1 MRVLV
6 TRAEKEGRATAAR
19 LAALGHEAVLEPL
32 TTIVA
37 TEDPGFPPAETL
49 QAVTATSLNAV
60 EVLAGRPA
68 IEAFRDLPFLA
79 VGARTAAA
87 ARDVGFADVHSAD
100 GDRRDLVKA
109 IVSELDP
116 EKGAILWLVGRDKAG
131 DLVADLAP
139 AGFTVMPVEV
149 YRAEPAAHLGETTRA
164 AIAEG
169 EIDAALV
176 FSPRSGEILL
186 EKLAECGFSPGSLD
200 FPVHVISEAT
210 AKPFR
215 AAGWR
220 EVVVAAS
227 PDSDAMLAT
236 LRSPSSSAEV
246 FGDQIRSTPM
256 PPKSRKD
263 TRSTTETEAATA
275 AAESVETA
283 TDTVPATEPVAAV
296 DKAAEAASEAD
307 RAEEA
312 AFRARVEAAAR
323 AEAAS
328 RAEAAAPVVAPPP
341 PPPRKRGFGVGGVLV
356 ATLLGGALGVGG
368 SYGLALQGLLP
379 GTGGGDARV
388 AALETAMAG
397 LKAQKPSADP
407 ATVERLAALEKRVGT
422 LAAPAADTA
431 TLERVAGIEQY
442 LREMAAKP
450 APVAGLDG
458 AAAERLAAL
467 EKQIAGL
474 AAPSA
479 PSAATSAPAVVDLS
493 AIEKRLAALEAAKP
507 AAPTDLSGVEGR
519 LAKLEA
525 SAKPSA
531 DLSGVEDR
539 LARLEA
545 VPQVRLPADLADRV
559 AGLEAAAKA
568 RAESAS
574 ASVAGA
580 LSGIA
585 AEGAS
590 KQALAEMAGQVDR
603 ALGSLRESAGA
614 EIAALKARIERLGG
628 GIDAESRAMV
638 ERAGADAKALAA
650 RLGIETQAVADRL
663 AAQTAAT
670 VEDLRK
676 RNDELA
682 RGLTER
688 MNALVAASDLE
699 GRKRIDDL
707 ARAFSEKSAALSAA
721 LEAEAKKRGEETAA
735 ALKTLAGEIEAA
747 TGRLSAL
754 ETTTKEAG
762 SSGQKMVEKVGE
774 AAAAAETKVGAL
786 ENRLAGI
793 EAEAE
798 AARKARGEAVV
809 VIALADLKSAVEA
822 GRPFVTEFG
831 VVDAAARGGVDL
843 SALKPFAE
851 KGVPTASGLRSG
863 WAKVSRAA
871 IAAGEIRE
879 SGGGVFDRLLSHA
892 TDMVKVRQP
901 GDVAG
906 DDVAAAAARVE
917 ARLAAADLA
926 GALAA
931 WKALP
936 EASRKASAEWGAAL
950 TARVAVDTALA
961 AQIAAVTAK
970 LAQPK

>member
-37 TEDPGFPPAETL
+37 TEGPGFPPAETI
-49 QAVTATSLNAV
+49 QAVPATSLNAV
-60 EVLAGRPA
+60 GVLAGGPE
-68 IEAFRDLPFLA
+68 IEAFRNLPFLA
-79 VGARTAAA
+79 VGGRTAEA
-87 ARDVGFADVHSAD
+87 ARAVGFTDVHSAD
-100 GDRRDLVKA
+100 GDRRDLGKA

-116 EKGAILWLVGRDKAG
+116 AKGACLWLVGRARAG

-139 AGFTVMPVEV
+139 AGFTVMPIEV
-149 YRAEPAAHLGETTRA
+149 YRAEPVAHLGETTRT
-164 AIAEG
+164 AIAAG

-186 EKLAECGFSPGSLD
+186 AKLAECGFSPGSLD

-220 EVVVAAS
+220 EVFVAAS

-263 TRSTTETEAATA
+263 NRSTTETEAAA
-275 AAESVETA
+275 AAADPVETT
-283 TDTVPATEPVAAV
+283 TDTPPATEPA
-296 DKAAEAASEAD
+296 DKAAEAAAEAD

-312 AFRARVEAAAR
+312 AFRARSEAAAR

-328 RAEAAAPVVAPPP
+328 RAEPAAPVVAPPP

-388 AALETAMAG
+388 AALETAVAG

-407 ATVERLAALEKRVGT
+407 ATVERLAALEKRVS
-422 LAAPAADTA
+422 AAATPAADTA
-431 TLERVAGIEQY
+431 TLERIGGIEQY

-479 PSAATSAPAVVDLS
+479 PTAATSAPAVVDLS
-493 AIEKRLAALEAAKP
+493 AIEKRLAALEGSKP
-507 AAPTDLSGVEGR
+507 ATPTDLTGVEGR

-525 SAKPSA
+525 AVKPNGELA
-531 DLSGVEDR
+531 AVEER
-539 LARLEA
+539 LARLET

-638 ERAGADAKALAA
+638 ERAGADSKALAA
-650 RLGIETQAVADRL
+650 RLGIETQAIADRL

-682 RGLTER
+682 RSLTER
-688 MNALVAASDLE
+688 MNALVAASDAE
-699 GRKRIDDL
+699 GRKRLDDL
-707 ARAFSEKSAALSAA
+707 AHAVADKSAALSAA
-721 LEAEAKKRGEETAA
+721 LEAELKTRGAEMAEALKKVRGDLDA
-735 ALKTLAGEIEAA
+735 AL
-747 TGRLSAL
+747 GRVSTL

-843 SALKPFAE
+843 AALKPFAE
-851 KGVPTASGLRSG
+851 KGVPTVSALRGG
-863 WAKVSRAA
+863 WAKASRAA
-871 IAAGEIRE
+871 VAAGEIKE

>member
-6 TRAEKEGRATAAR
+6 TRAEKEGRASAAR
-19 LAALGHEAVLEPL
+19 LAALSHEAVLEPL

-37 TEDPGFPPAETL
+37 TEEPAFPPVETV

-60 EVLAGRPA
+60 EVLVGRPE
-68 IEAFRDLPFLA
+68 IEAFRTLPFLA

-87 ARDVGFADVHSAD
+87 ARDAGFADVHSAD

-116 EKGAILWLVGRDKAG
+116 AKGAILWLVGRDKAG

-139 AGFTVMPVEV
+139 AGFTVVPVEV
-149 YRAEPAAHLGETTRA
+149 YRAEPVAHLGEATRT
-164 AIAEG
+164 AIAAG

-186 EKLAECGFSPGSLD
+186 EKLAECGFSPGSLG

-220 EVVVAAS
+220 DVVVAAS

-236 LRSPSSSAEV
+236 LRSPSPPAEV
-246 FGDQIRSTPM
+246 LGDQIRSTPM

-263 TRSTTETEAATA
+263 TRSTTETEATA
-275 AAESVETA
+275 AAADPVETT
-283 TDTVPATEPVAAV
+283 TDAAPATEPA
-296 DKAAEAASEAD
+296 DKAAEAAAEAD

-312 AFRARVEAAAR
+312 AFRARVEVAAR

-328 RAEAAAPVVAPPP
+328 RAEAVAPVVAP

-379 GTGGGDARV
+379 GTGGDGARV
-388 AALETAMAG
+388 GALETAVAA

-407 ATVERLAALEKRVGT
+407 ATVDRLAALEQRVGS
-422 LAAPAADTA
+422 LAAPAVDTA
-431 TLERVAGIEQY
+431 TLQRIAGIEQY

-458 AAAERLAAL
+458 AASERLAAL

-474 AAPSA
+474 ATPSA
-479 PSAATSAPAVVDLS
+479 PTTVPSAPAAVDLS

-519 LAKLEA
+519 LGKLEA
-525 SAKPSA
+525 ATKPNGELA
-531 DLSGVEDR
+531 AVEER
-539 LARLEA
+539 LARLET

-568 RAESAS
+568 RAESGA

-638 ERAGADAKALAA
+638 ERAGADSKALAA
-650 RLGIETQAVADRL
+650 RLGIETQAIADRL
-663 AAQTAAT
+663 AAQTAAI

-676 RNDELA
+676 RNDDLA
-682 RGLTER
+682 RSLTER
-688 MNALVAASDLE
+688 MNALVAASDAE
-699 GRKRIDDL
+699 GRKRLDDL
-707 ARAFSEKSAALSAA
+707 AHAVQEKSAALSAA
-721 LEAEAKKRGEETAA
+721 LEAELKARGVETAEALKKVRGDLDA
-735 ALKTLAGEIEAA
+735 AL
-747 TGRLSAL
+747 GRVSTL

-843 SALKPFAE
+843 AALKPFAE
-851 KGVPTASGLRSG
+851 KGVPTVSALRGG
-863 WAKVSRAA
+863 WAKASRAA
-871 IAAGEIRE
+871 VAAGEIKE

>member
-37 TEDPGFPPAETL
+37 TEAPALPPAETV

-60 EVLAGRPA
+60 EVLAGRPEIA
-68 IEAFRDLPFLA
+68 DFLGLPFLA
-79 VGARTAAA
+79 VGGRTAEA
-87 ARDVGFADVHSAD
+87 ARAVGFTDVHSAD

-109 IVSELDP
+109 IVGELDP
-116 EKGAILWLVGRDKAG
+116 AKGAILWLVGRDKAG
-131 DLVADLAP
+131 DLVADLEP
-139 AGFTVMPVEV
+139 AGFTVVPVEV
-149 YRAEPAAHLGETTRA
+149 YRAEPVAHLGETTRA
-164 AIAEG
+164 AIAAG

-186 EKLAECGFSPGSLD
+186 AKLADCGFSPGSLD

-236 LRSPSSSAEV
+236 LRSPSPPAEV
-246 FGDQIRSTPM
+246 LGDQIRSTPM

-263 TRSTTETEAATA
+263 TRSTTETEAAA
-275 AAESVETA
+275 AAADPVETA
-283 TDTVPATEPVAAV
+283 TDTAPSTEPVAAV
-296 DKAAEAASEAD
+296 DKAAEAAAEAD

-323 AEAAS
+323 AEAA
-328 RAEAAAPVVAPPP
+328 APVVAP

-379 GTGGGDARV
+379 GTGGGDGRV
-388 AALETAMAG
+388 AALETAVAG

-407 ATVERLAALEKRVGT
+407 ATVERLAALEKRVG
-422 LAAPAADTA
+422 APAVPAVDTA
-431 TLERVAGIEQY
+431 TLERIAGIEQY

-467 EKQIAGL
+467 EKQVAGL
-474 AAPSA
+474 AAPG
-479 PSAATSAPAVVDLS
+479 AATSTAPTATAPAVDLS
-493 AIEKRLAALEAAKP
+493 AIEKRLAALEGSKP
-507 AAPTDLSGVEGR
+507 AAPADLTGVEGR

-525 SAKPSA
+525 AAKPNGELA
-531 DLSGVEDR
+531 AVEER
-539 LARLEA
+539 LARLET
-545 VPQVRLPADLADRV
+545 VPPVRLPADLADRV

-568 RAESAS
+568 RAESGA

-614 EIAALKARIERLGG
+614 EIAALKARLERLGG

-638 ERAGADAKALAA
+638 ERAGADSKALAA
-650 RLGIETQAVADRL
+650 RLGIETQAIADRL
-663 AAQTAAT
+663 AAQTAAI

-676 RNDELA
+676 RNDDLA

-707 ARAFSEKSAALSAA
+707 ARAFSEKSAAFSAA
-721 LEAEAKKRGEETAA
+721 VEAEAKKRGEETAA

-747 TGRLSAL
+747 TGRLNAL
-754 ETTTKEAG
+754 ETTTREAG

-843 SALKPFAE
+843 AALKPFAE
-851 KGVPTASGLRSG
+851 KGVPTASALRSG

-871 IAAGEIRE
+871 VAAGETKE

-906 DDVAAAAARVE
+906 GDIAGMAARVE

-926 GALAA
+926 GALTA
-931 WKALP
+931 WKVLP